1 MSSIFELLANWITVN
16 YGLESLVEKLR
27 TIQQQGAVTGKLQPT
42 ENPNVFLQEIP
53 ALVHK

>member
-42 ENPNVFLQEIP
+42 ENPNVFRSY
-53 ALVHK
+53 AVAGNV